1 MGTPFSRKHRAGLNA
16 MLLHIR
22 PRLYSPFK
30 HVALVKLGIEPF
42 GVEFQADEL
51 RTGRPYPNRWY
62 AVGCLRRGRKAV
74 DGILIE
80 TPEVVDEFRCV
91 ARWAVDAEL
100 VVTHRIDYKVIDHDF
115 DAVSDSMVLWHA
127 TMDGWSN
134 RVPMKD
140 VAPVNLEPMMETEP
154 RQRPDSRRWNQD
166 LIEGDWIIYRHEIF
180 SMPTIE
186 RERITK
192 PRYGERMP
200 SPEVAFRLE

>member
-1 MGTPFSRKHRAGLNA
+1 V
-16 MLLHIR
+16 LLHIR

-42 GVEFQADEL
+42 GFEFQADEL

-80 TPEVVDEFRCV
+80 TPKVVDEFRCT
-91 ARWAVDAEL
+91 ARWAVCAEL
-100 VVTHRIDYKVIDHDF
+100 VVTHRVDYKVLDNDF
-115 DAVSDSMVLWHA
+115 DAASDSMVLWHA
-127 TMDGWSN
+127 TMCGWAN
-134 RVPMKD
+134 RCPTKG
-140 VAPVNLEPMMETEP
+140 VAPVNLEPMMEIEP
-154 RQRPDSRRWNQD
+154 RERPDSRRWNKD
-166 LIEGDWIIYRHEIF
+166 LIEDGSIIYRHEMF

-192 PRYGERMP
+192 PRYAERMP
-200 SPEVAFRLE
+200 TLGVAFQLG